1 MKTKSMVKYL
11 FVAATVGILFSSCK
25 KKTDNTD
32 NDTAAASDNALAEG
46 TYNDVH
52 NIADQA
58 INNNVTSYSPVN
70 TSGEKGICSLC
81 AFSILIDT
89 TTNPVPGTHT
99 MSITFGSGNNAT
111 VNCLCQD
118 GRYRRGTINV
128 TWSGRYRDAGSS
140 HTITFTN
147 YYVNDNQIMGTKT
160 VTNNGY
166 NGAGH
171 LTFSIS
177 VNGTIIKANGGGT
190 ITWTSSRTREWIA
203 GESTPTWSDDEY
215 LITGSASGTNAAGN
229 SFTAAITTPL
239 DVKLNCHYI
248 VAGAFSITPS
258 GKPTR
263 SVDFG
268 NGVCDNQATV
278 TINGNVYNIT
288 LH

>member
-1 MKTKSMVKYL
+1 MKTKTMVKYL
-11 FVAATVGILFSSCK
+11 FVAATIGILFSSCK
-25 KKTDNTD
+25 KKTDDTTD
-32 NDTAAASDNALAEG
+32 SDTSAASDNALAEG

-52 NIADQA
+52 NISDQA
-58 INNNVTSYSPVN
+58 YNNNVTSYSPVL
-70 TSGEKGICSLC
+70 SSEDKGICSSCVL
-81 AFSILIDT
+81 SIVLDT
-89 TTNPVPGTHT
+89 TTNPVAGTHT
-99 MSITFGSGNNAT
+99 MSITFGSGNAT
-111 VNCLCQD
+111 TNCLCMD

-128 TWSGRYRDAGSS
+128 TWTGHYRDPGSS

-147 YYVNDNQIMGTKT
+147 YYVNDNQVMGTKT

-166 NGAGH
+166 NTAGH

-190 ITWTSSRTREWIA
+190 ITWTSSRTREWVA

-229 SFTAAITTPL
+229 SFTAAITSPL
-239 DVKLNCHYI
+239 DIKLNCRWI
-248 VAGAFSITPS
+248 VAGTFTITPS

-263 SVDFG
+263 TVDFG
-268 NGVCDNQATV
+268 SGACDDQATV
-278 TINGNVYNIT
+278 TINGTTYAIT

>member
-1 MKTKSMVKYL
+1 MKSKSMIKYL

-25 KKTDNTD
+25 KKTDDTTD
-32 NDTAAASDNALAEG
+32 SDTSAATDNALAEG

-52 NIADQA
+52 NISDQA
-58 INNNVTSYSPVN
+58 INNNVTSYMV
-70 TSGEKGICSLC
+70 TSSNGEKGICSTCVLN
-81 AFSILIDT
+81 ITIDST
-89 TTNPVPGTHT
+89 SGTTHT
-99 MSITFGSGNNAT
+99 MTITFGNGTSS

-128 TWSGRYRDAGSS
+128 SWSGHYRDAGST
-140 HTITFTN
+140 HTISFTN
-147 YYVNDNQIMGTKT
+147 YFVNDNQVMGTKT

-166 NGAGH
+166 NTAGH

-177 VNGTIIKANGGGT
+177 VNGTIIKANNGGT

-203 GESTPTWSDDEY
+203 GESTPTWGDDEY
-215 LITGSASGTNAAGN
+215 LITGTASGTNSTGA
-229 SFTAAITTPL
+229 SFTAAITNAI
-239 DVKLNCHYI
+239 DVKLSCRFI
-248 VAGAFSITPS
+248 VAGTFTITPA

-263 SVDFG
+263 TFDFG
-268 NGVCDNQATV
+268 NGACDDLATV